1 LESFYPSAT
10 TPAKLPVGVPNELVA
25 ETREAELCAS
35 VGAWR
40 TAAALLRSTLEK
52 TLKAN
57 GYRKTTDP
65 KLRDLYQ
72 LIEAA
77 AADGI
82 LTETRRKKAQEDVRA
97 LGNDIL
103 HDEWREVAQ
112 EEFEVAHHYV
122 QRILEDFYDDRPTVE
137 ATLKAKGRL

>member
-1 LESFYPSAT
+1 M
-10 TPAKLPVGVPNELVA
+10 
-25 ETREAELCAS
+25 
-35 VGAWR
+35 GAWR
-40 TAAALLRSTLEK
+40 AAAALLRSTLEK